1 MIDQFNAPHTLTL
14 ISLIPTHSPCA
25 CAPHRRH
32 SRSIAK
38 IGRRHGGG
46 PRPAKGNQFDDFNDL
61 DGLDDFRVQGRQQH
75 PKPKKKNKNKR
86 NRHRHRKMG
95 QEQSYVSEDTPPL
108 TLPERSL
115 AAVAGHI
122 KSGRARR
129 IVVMTGAG
137 ISTAAGSTPRPHP
150 SKNKI
155 TD

>member
-1 MIDQFNAPHTLTL
+1 MVTNQFNPAARFTL
-14 ISLIPTHSPCA
+14 ISFISTDCARPCA

-32 SRSIAK
+32 SRRRIAK

-46 PRPAKGNQFDDFNDL
+46 PRPAKGHHFDTLDDL
-61 DGLDDFRVQGRQQH
+61 DGLDDDFRVQGKQQH
-75 PKPKKKNKNKR
+75 PKPKKKKNKR
-86 NRHRHRKMG
+86 NRHRNMG

-137 ISTAAGSTPRPHP
+137 ISTAAGSKPPPTP
-150 SKNKI
+150 K
-155 TD
+155 